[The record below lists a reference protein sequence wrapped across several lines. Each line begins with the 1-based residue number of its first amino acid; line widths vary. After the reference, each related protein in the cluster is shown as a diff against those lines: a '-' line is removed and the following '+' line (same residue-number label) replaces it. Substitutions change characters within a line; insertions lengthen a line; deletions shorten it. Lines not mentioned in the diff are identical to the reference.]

1 VRAKNVRF
9 AANFLFTRI
18 GDLWNTN
25 TARALVAFERSHPVE
40 EPLMRTLKVPA
51 FLFTSW
57 LLVAAGCGSGA
68 NTNNNGGAGGHGGS
82 TGGATG
88 SAGHGGTG
96 GSIGGTGGSAG
107 GTGGSAGGSSGG
119 AAAGTGG
126 ATGGTGGS
134 AGAAGTGGG
143 AGTGGQGG
151 QGGQGGS
158 TAGTGGGAGAAGHGG
173 GSAGTGGAG
182 GGTAGAGGSAGA
194 AGTGG
199 SVGGSGGATA
209 GTGGGAGAGGTG
221 GVAVDPVVARG
232 QYLVTNVLG
241 CAGCHTPQGGAL
253 LSGTDCFVKS
263 GTTGCLSSANLTND
277 PSGLMNFTDQQ
288 IKDAFR
294 KGIDPADSTKFLFA
308 NMPYYQFGTLTDTDA
323 SAIVAYLRTVP
334 GVSHTVQAPTAP
346 FDVQPAAAE
355 WAAVDPTALPS
366 AGSAA
371 GPANGKYLATLACA
385 TCHTVNA
392 AGTPTHIDAAK
403 AFQGG
408 KIVTTTVSGASK
420 MVQTSNLTPD
430 ATGLMTWNVSQVA
443 AAITTAKDKNGTAIC
458 GMRALANMTASDA
471 IDIGTYL
478 LSIPA
483 VANTIT
489 MTCQ

>member
-1 VRAKNVRF
+1 MN
-9 AANFLFTRI
+9 
-18 GDLWNTN
+18 
-25 TARALVAFERSHPVE
+25 S
-40 EPLMRTLKVPA
+40 
-51 FLFTSW
+51 
-57 LLVAAGCGSGA
+57 
-68 NTNNNGGAGGHGGS
+68 
-82 TGGATG
+82 
-88 SAGHGGTG
+88 
-96 GSIGGTGGSAG
+96 
-107 GTGGSAGGSSGG
+107 
-119 AAAGTGG
+119 
-126 ATGGTGGS
+126 
-134 AGAAGTGGG
+134 
-143 AGTGGQGG
+143 
-151 QGGQGGS
+151 
-158 TAGTGGGAGAAGHGG
+158 
-173 GSAGTGGAG
+173 
-182 GGTAGAGGSAGA
+182 
-194 AGTGG
+194 
-199 SVGGSGGATA
+199 
-209 GTGGGAGAGGTG
+209 
-221 GVAVDPVVARG
+221 
-232 QYLVTNVLG
+232 VLG

-263 GTTGCLSSANLTND
+263 GATGCLSSANLTND

-308 NMPYYQFGTLTDTDA
+308 NMPYYQFGPLTDTDA
-323 SAIVAYLRTVP
+323 NAIVAYLRSVP

-385 TCHTVNA
+385 TCHTANA
-392 AGTPTHIDAAK
+392 TGTPTHIDAAK

-458 GMRALANMTASDA
+458 GMRSLANMTASDA

>member
-1 VRAKNVRF
+1 MDRAAARLPAPADRPGARAAAQAPREPEARQVAVDAAVRAAAPRAPAAARERVARVAGDRRRGRAAAPERRATAAVRRER
-9 AANFLFTRI
+9 A
-18 GDLWNTN
+18 
-25 TARALVAFERSHPVE
+25 ARAAVRPAPAERP
-40 EPLMRTLKVPA
+40 RA
-51 FLFTSW
+51 R
-57 LLVAAGCGSGA
+57 
-68 NTNNNGGAGGHGGS
+68 GGA
-82 TGGATG
+82 
-88 SAGHGGTG
+88 
-96 GSIGGTGGSAG
+96 
-107 GTGGSAGGSSGG
+107 
-119 AAAGTGG
+119 
-126 ATGGTGGS
+126 
-134 AGAAGTGGG
+134 
-143 AGTGGQGG
+143 
-151 QGGQGGS
+151 
-158 TAGTGGGAGAAGHGG
+158 
-173 GSAGTGGAG
+173 
-182 GGTAGAGGSAGA
+182 
-194 AGTGG
+194 
-199 SVGGSGGATA
+199 VGGSGGATA

-232 QYLVTNVLG
+232 QYLVNSVLG

-263 GTTGCLSSANLTND
+263 GATGCLSSANLTND

-308 NMPYYQFGTLTDTDA
+308 NMPYYQFGPLTDTDA
-323 SAIVAYLRTVP
+323 NAIVAYLRSVP

-385 TCHTVNA
+385 TCHTANA
-392 AGTPTHIDAAK
+392 TGTPTHIDAAK

-458 GMRALANMTASDA
+458 GMRSLANMTASDA